1 MNDRDMTAPGAAVR
15 HAGTVGRSIGVI
27 VPSWCELLGS
37 RHVIGTT
44 NQRMA
49 FLLRMFMSEPAN
61 YAGTF
66 LKSPQRPV

>member
-1 MNDRDMTAPGAAVR
+1 MNGLDMMVPGN
-15 HAGTVGRSIGVI
+15 GRTPCGNRQAIGVI
-27 VPSWCELLGS
+27 VLSWRELLGS
-37 RHVIGTT
+37 QHVIGTT

-49 FLLRMFMSEPAN
+49 FLLRMFMSGLAN